1 MKKFYSIIVL
11 LAVSFT
17 FITAQNLSGIR
28 IYINPGHGGYDSDD
42 RNVVIAPFKQ
52 GDPNGFWESKSN
64 LDKGLYLRDMLQTA
78 GATAFISRTTNTTAD
93 DLPLSQIVAAAN
105 ASNAD
110 FMLSIHS
117 NAGTTANSAV
127 LMLFAGISDGD
138 TNTYPTPTPRSNE
151 SKAVSTVIAQNL
163 YSNKVTN
170 WSSTYSVQ
178 GDKTFGRIAMGWS
191 DGYGVLRGLT
201 VPGVIS
207 EGSHHDYIPETYR
220 LMNMEYKWLEAW
232 HFLKSFATY
241 FKSAQIPTGVIAG
254 TVKDK
259 FLLNDATYNKIP
271 NTNDTYLPINGAKVT
286 LNPGNLVYYTDNLN
300 NGVYLFKDLQPGTYT
315 ILTEHADYHS
325 ETSTVVV
332 TPNNVSYNNIR
343 INRIRNTPPQVVEY
357 SPNVALTDSVL
368 ASTVIRFR
376 FNWDI
381 DPVSAQNAF
390 SMAPAVSGKFVFK
403 EANFVME
410 FIPDVPL
417 DKSTIYTV
425 NLAKTLK
432 HYDDL
437 SMVDDFS
444 FQFKTASRNQLK
456 LIAAYPLINEKN
468 IDYVKP
474 TFTFVFDKQLQTSE
488 LINGVQV
495 YDENGKIVT
504 KNMRSLKHNAVQ
516 SPYGS
521 TAFTLAQDLTANKS
535 YTVKIAKGIKDIDG
549 VYLTDT
555 LYIPFTTSNERII
568 DKKIIEKFETTN
580 LMSVD
585 NTQSNMLASSSVLP
599 NSTTK
604 LFDAYSYNLKYNFS
618 GKSGGEVFYKFNTP
632 SIKLQ
637 ADSVVGLHIY
647 GDLSGNE
654 MYLVLSSTDDTK
666 LIKADSIHYGGWK
679 FKEIELKSLIPS
691 TDYYL
696 TGLKIIQTTAPLS
709 DIGNLFI
716 DNLLVYRNIASSISS
731 LKVSNV
737 VVYPNPAVNT
747 IHIKTSENQTLN
759 LMGLYSLSGK
769 ILRTT
774 KDKSMNV
781 SDISAGTYI
790 IKVTLNEGIV
800 SVPII
805 IKSNK

>member
-1 MKKFYSIIVL
+1 MKKIYSIIL
-11 LAVSFT
+11 LFAVSFIL
-17 FITAQNLSGIR
+17 ITAQDLSGVR

-42 RNVVIAPFKQ
+42 RNVVIPPFKA

-64 LDKGLYLRDMLQTA
+64 LDKGIYLREMLQNA

-138 TNTYPTPTPRSNE
+138 IHTYPTPTPRSDE
-151 SKAVSTVIAQNL
+151 SKAISTVIAQNL
-163 YSNKVTN
+163 YSNKATN
-170 WSSTYSVQ
+170 WSSSYSVQ
-178 GDKTFGRIAMGWS
+178 GDKTFARVAMGWS

-232 HFLKSFATY
+232 HFFKSFATY
-241 FKSAQIPTGVIAG
+241 FKSAQIPTGIIAG

-259 FLLNDATYNKIP
+259 FILNNAAYNKIP
-271 NTNDTYLPINGAKVT
+271 STNDIYLPINGAKVT

-315 ILTEHADYHS
+315 MVTEHGDYHS
-325 ETSTVVV
+325 ETSTVIV
-332 TPNNVSYNNIR
+332 NSNKASYNNVQL
-343 INRIRNTPPQVVEY
+343 NRIRNTPPEVVEY

-368 ASTVIRFR
+368 AGSIIRFK
-376 FNWDI
+376 FNWDV
-381 DPVSAQNAF
+381 DPISAQNAF
-390 SMAPAVSGKFVFK
+390 SIIPAVSGKFVFK

-425 NLAKTLK
+425 KLQKTLS
-432 HYDDL
+432 HYDGL
-437 SMVDDFS
+437 SMVNDFS

-456 LIAAYPLINEKN
+456 LIAAYPLTNETN

-474 TFTFVFDKQLQTSE
+474 SFIFVFDKQLQTSE

-504 KNMRSLKHNAVQ
+504 KNMRSLRHNSVQ

-521 TAFTLAQDLTANKS
+521 TSFTLAQDLTINKS
-535 YTVKIAKGIKDIDG
+535 YTVKIAKGIKDMDG

-555 LYIPFTTSNERII
+555 LYIPFHTSNERTV
-568 DKKIIEKFETTN
+568 DKKIVEKFETTN

-585 NTQSNMLASSSVLP
+585 NAQSNMLISSSALQ
-599 NSTTK
+599 NSATK
-604 LFDAYSYNLKYNFS
+604 LFDIYSYNLKYSFS
-618 GKSGGEVFYKFNTP
+618 GKLGGEVIYKFNTP
-632 SIKLQ
+632 TIKLQ
-637 ADSVVGLHIY
+637 SDSVVGLHIY

-654 MYLVLSSTDDTK
+654 LHLILSSTDD
-666 LIKADSIHYGGWK
+666 IKIIKVDSIHYGGWK

-691 TDYYL
+691 KDYDL
-696 TGLKIIQTTAPLS
+696 IGLKVTQTQAPLS
-709 DIGNLFI
+709 NIGNLFI
-716 DNLLVYRNIASSISS
+716 DNLLVYKNVVSHIS
-731 LKVSNV
+731 LPNVSNV
-737 VVYPNPAVNT
+737 LIYPNPTSSIIN
-747 IHIKTSENQTLN
+747 IKASLNQTVN
-759 LMGLYSLSGK
+759 LIELYNLSGK
-769 ILRTT
+769 MLRTT
-774 KDKSMNV
+774 QGRNMNV
-781 SDISAGTYI
+781 SDIMEGTYI
-790 IKVTLNEGIV
+790 VKVILKEGII
-800 SVPII
+800 SAPII
-805 IKSNK
+805 IKR